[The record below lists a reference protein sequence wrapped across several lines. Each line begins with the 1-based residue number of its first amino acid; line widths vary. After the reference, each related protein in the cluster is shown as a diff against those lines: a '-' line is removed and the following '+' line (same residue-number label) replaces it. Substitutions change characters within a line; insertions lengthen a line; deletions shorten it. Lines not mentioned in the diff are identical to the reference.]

1 MAIACRSARRLEMA
15 PSMPA
20 SVLVVVSEPALR
32 RSIEFVLGAE
42 GYRVG
47 SLTPLRSAK
56 EAVKRTNVDCVVIDE
71 EEVLGEP
78 AGWELLR
85 QIIPPIVLLAYRLRE
100 IPIIEGITVVGK
112 PMLGGALVSAIKSAL
127 SGRSAQKG
135 ALHRPGQ
142 QSGAL

>member
-1 MAIACRSARRLEMA
+1 MS
-15 PSMPA
+15 A

-47 SLTPLRSAK
+47 SHTPLKSAQQ
-56 EAVKRTNVDCVVIDE
+56 AVEKTRVDCVVVDE

-85 QIIPPIVLLAYRLRE
+85 QIIPPVVLLAYRLRE
-100 IPIIEGITVVGK
+100 IPVIDGISVVGK
-112 PMLGGALVSAIKSAL
+112 PMLGGALVNAIRSAL
-127 SGRSAQKG
+127 SGRCTQKG
-135 ALHRPGQ
+135 ASHRPER
-142 QSGAL
+142 QSGAP

>member
-1 MAIACRSARRLEMA
+1 MVIACRSARRLEMA

-47 SLTPLRSAK
+47 SHTPLKSAK
-56 EAVKRTNVDCVVIDE
+56 EALKRTNVDCIVIDE
-71 EEVLGEP
+71 EEVIGEP
-78 AGWELLR
+78 TGWELLR

-100 IPIIEGITVVGK
+100 IPIIDGITVVGK
-112 PMLGGALVSAIKSAL
+112 PMLGGALVNAIKSAL
-127 SGRSAQKG
+127 SSRSVQKD
-135 ALHRPGQ
+135 ALHRPEQ